1 MTARRS
7 TRSARAAQSPSQPCF
22 FVTLNGRIR
31 MTTNAKAPSAVSSL
45 VNDEQVSALRLAT
58 EADLGELLRWRNDPE
73 TRHFR
78 NDPRL
83 IEPDEHAAWL
93 ERRQRSESRVYICE
107 YAGQPV
113 GNITLDVSARGCEL
127 GWIIAPEWRGHGIGK
142 AMVMAAIKMMCCDQP
157 LWCKMRDDNIAS
169 SRLALSCGFRP
180 SGRDGAMQF
189 LELPPESRRASA
201 DKQ

>member
-1 MTARRS
+1 MLAEMNDPIRLTGDAKPPDAV
-7 TRSARAAQSPSQPCF
+7 TSP
-22 FVTLNGRIR
+22 V
-31 MTTNAKAPSAVSSL
+31 NAEPIA
-45 VNDEQVSALRLAT
+45 ALRLAT

-78 NDPRL
+78 NDPRV

-93 ERRQRSESRVYICE
+93 ERRQRSESRVYIYE
-107 YAGQPV
+107 YAGRPA

-142 AMVMAAIKMMCCDQP
+142 AMVMAAIKMMPFDQL

-169 SRLALSCGFRP
+169 SRLAESCGFRLR
-180 SGRDGAMQF
+180 GRDGAMLIF
-189 LELPPESRRASA
+189 ELPPAGSR
-201 DKQ
+201 